1 MEQRRT
7 WGLSLLFRPEP
18 RKQRDCPRVRPG
30 LNIKT
35 HKNRPLVRSLV
46 RSRSDIRL
54 SLWEMPMHEKERVKK
69 ILEFLKQE
77 YPDAGTR
84 LHFSN
89 RLELLVAVVLSAQ
102 STDEQVN
109 KVTPELFSRFNSAQE
124 LAAMDLE
131 ELEELIRGV
140 GLYKNK
146 ARHIKGLAEK
156 IAADYDGEMPGTF
169 EELLKLPGVGR
180 KSANVMLS
188 VGFDQ
193 PGLGVDTHVKRVT
206 RRLGITSGKTS
217 TQIEKDLKRIIP
229 ISLWSDSHHL
239 LIAHGRTVCQ
249 ARKPRCGNCI
259 LAALCHR
266 CEA

>member
-1 MEQRRT
+1 MKDTQRVQ
-7 WGLSLLFRPEP
+7 
-18 RKQRDCPRVRPG
+18 KI
-30 LNIKT
+30 IK
-35 HKNRPLVRSLV
+35 L
-46 RSRSDIRL
+46 
-54 SLWEMPMHEKERVKK
+54 
-69 ILEFLKQE
+69 LKQE
-77 YPDAGTR
+77 YPNADTR

-89 RLELLVAVVLSAQ
+89 RLELLIAVVLSAQ

-124 LAAMDLE
+124 LAAMDIE

-156 IAADYDGEMPGTF
+156 IAVDYDGKVPDTF
-169 EELLKLPGVGR
+169 DELLKLPGVGR

-193 PGLGVDTHVKRVT
+193 PGLGVDTHVKRVA
-206 RRLGITSGKTS
+206 RRLGITSEKNS
-217 TQIEKDLKRIIP
+217 NLIEKDLKQVIP
-229 ISLWSDSHHL
+229 VSLWSDSHHL
-239 LIAHGRTVCQ
+239 LIAHGRAVCQ
-249 ARKPRCGNCI
+249 ARKPQCSNCI
-259 LAALCHR
+259 LVDLCYQ

>member
-1 MEQRRT
+1 LEVYMKDTQRVQ
-7 WGLSLLFRPEP
+7 
-18 RKQRDCPRVRPG
+18 KI
-30 LNIKT
+30 IK
-35 HKNRPLVRSLV
+35 L
-46 RSRSDIRL
+46 
-54 SLWEMPMHEKERVKK
+54 
-69 ILEFLKQE
+69 LKQE
-77 YPDAGTR
+77 YPNADTR

-89 RLELLVAVVLSAQ
+89 RLELLIAVVLSAQ

-124 LAAMDLE
+124 LAAMDIE

-156 IAADYDGEMPGTF
+156 IAVDYDGKVPDTF
-169 EELLKLPGVGR
+169 DELLKLPGVGR

-193 PGLGVDTHVKRVT
+193 PGLGVDTHVKRVA
-206 RRLGITSGKTS
+206 RRLGITSEKNS
-217 TQIEKDLKRIIP
+217 NLIEKDLKQVIP
-229 ISLWSDSHHL
+229 VSLWSDSHHL
-239 LIAHGRTVCQ
+239 LIAHGRAVCQ
-249 ARKPRCGNCI
+249 ARKPQCSNCI
-259 LAALCHR
+259 LVDLCYQ

>member
-1 MEQRRT
+1 MQ
-7 WGLSLLFRPEP
+7 
-18 RKQRDCPRVRPG
+18 
-30 LNIKT
+30 
-35 HKNRPLVRSLV
+35 
-46 RSRSDIRL
+46 
-54 SLWEMPMHEKERVKK
+54 EKERVQK
-69 ILEFLKQE
+69 IIKLLKQE
-77 YPDAGTR
+77 YPNADTR

-89 RLELLVAVVLSAQ
+89 RLELLIAVVLSAQ

-124 LAAMDLE
+124 LAAMDIE

-156 IAADYDGEMPGTF
+156 IAVDYDGKVPDTF
-169 EELLKLPGVGR
+169 DELLKLPGVGR

-193 PGLGVDTHVKRVT
+193 PGLGVDTHIKRVA
-206 RRLGITSGKTS
+206 RRLGITSEKNS
-217 TQIEKDLKRIIP
+217 NQIEKDLKQVIP
-229 ISLWSDSHHL
+229 VSLWSDSHHL
-239 LIAHGRTVCQ
+239 LIAHGRAVCQ
-249 ARKPRCGNCI
+249 ARKPQCSNCI
-259 LAALCHR
+259 LVDLCYQ

>member
-1 MEQRRT
+1 MQ
-7 WGLSLLFRPEP
+7 
-18 RKQRDCPRVRPG
+18 
-30 LNIKT
+30 
-35 HKNRPLVRSLV
+35 
-46 RSRSDIRL
+46 
-54 SLWEMPMHEKERVKK
+54 EKERVQK
-69 ILEFLKQE
+69 IIELLKQE

-89 RLELLVAVVLSAQ
+89 SLELLVAVVLSAQ

-109 KVTPELFSRFNSAQE
+109 RVTPELFSRFNSVHE
-124 LAAMDLE
+124 LASIDIE

-156 IAADYDGEMPGTF
+156 IATDYGGQVPAIFD
-169 EELLKLPGVGR
+169 ELLTLPGVGR

-193 PGLGVDTHVKRVT
+193 PGLGVDTHVKRVA
-206 RRLGITSGKTS
+206 RRLGITSGKNS
-217 TQIEKDLKRIIP
+217 TQIEKDLKQVIP
-229 ISLWSDSHHL
+229 ISLWSKSHHL
-239 LIAHGRTVCQ
+239 FIAHGRSICQ
-249 ARKPRCGNCI
+249 ARKPRCDDCI
-259 LAALCHR
+259 LAELCYR

>member
-1 MEQRRT
+1 VQ
-7 WGLSLLFRPEP
+7 
-18 RKQRDCPRVRPG
+18 
-30 LNIKT
+30 
-35 HKNRPLVRSLV
+35 
-46 RSRSDIRL
+46 
-54 SLWEMPMHEKERVKK
+54 EKERVQK
-69 ILEFLKQE
+69 IIKLLKQE
-77 YPDAGTR
+77 YPNADTR

-89 RLELLVAVVLSAQ
+89 RLELLIAVVLSAQ

-124 LAAMDLE
+124 LAAMDIE

-156 IAADYDGEMPGTF
+156 IAVDYDGKVPDTF
-169 EELLKLPGVGR
+169 DELLKLPGVGR

-193 PGLGVDTHVKRVT
+193 PGLGVDTHIKRVA
-206 RRLGITSGKTS
+206 RRLGITSEKNS
-217 TQIEKDLKRIIP
+217 NQIEKDLKQVIP
-229 ISLWSDSHHL
+229 VSLWSDSHHL
-239 LIAHGRTVCQ
+239 LIAHGRAVCQ
-249 ARKPRCGNCI
+249 ARKPQCSNCI
-259 LAALCHR
+259 LVDLCYQ

>member
-1 MEQRRT
+1 MQ
-7 WGLSLLFRPEP
+7 
-18 RKQRDCPRVRPG
+18 
-30 LNIKT
+30 
-35 HKNRPLVRSLV
+35 
-46 RSRSDIRL
+46 
-54 SLWEMPMHEKERVKK
+54 EKERVQK
-69 ILEFLKQE
+69 IIKLLKQE
-77 YPDAGTR
+77 YPNADTR

-89 RLELLVAVVLSAQ
+89 RLELLIAVVLSAQ

-124 LAAMDLE
+124 LAAMDIE

-156 IAADYDGEMPGTF
+156 IAVDYDGKVPDTF
-169 EELLKLPGVGR
+169 DELLKLPGVGR

-193 PGLGVDTHVKRVT
+193 PGLGVDTHVKRVA
-206 RRLGITSGKTS
+206 RRLGITSEKNS
-217 TQIEKDLKRIIP
+217 NLIEKDLKQVIP
-229 ISLWSDSHHL
+229 VSLWSDSHHL
-239 LIAHGRTVCQ
+239 LIAHGRAVCQ
-249 ARKPRCGNCI
+249 ARKPQCSNCI
-259 LAALCHR
+259 LVDLCYQ